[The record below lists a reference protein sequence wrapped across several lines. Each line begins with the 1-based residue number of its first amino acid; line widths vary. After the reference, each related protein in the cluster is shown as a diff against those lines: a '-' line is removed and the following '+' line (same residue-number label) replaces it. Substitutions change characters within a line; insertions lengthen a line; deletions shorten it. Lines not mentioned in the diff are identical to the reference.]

1 MRIVRETGVRCALR
15 KYTLAFMEQKI
26 GVPRLTPIPG
36 PEGEASFEA
45 SDDDEAIGQV
55 RQHFADRLQTC
66 VRGELSSMALVR
78 DASGAARFVDDSLEN
93 PHFQE
98 TYIRYDVRTKQIEVD
113 FVSTAT
119 SLLPPAYKRS
129 G

>member
-1 MRIVRETGVRCALR
+1 MR
-15 KYTLAFMEQKI
+15 KYTLVFMEQRI
-26 GVPRLTPIPG
+26 GIPRLTPVPG
-36 PEGEASFEA
+36 PEGEVSFEA
-45 SDDDEAIGQV
+45 AEDDDAIAHV
-55 RQHFADRLQTC
+55 RQHFAQRLQSC

-78 DASGAARFVDDSLEN
+78 DASGAERLLDDSLEN

-98 TYIRYDVRTKQIEVD
+98 TYIRYDARTKQLEVD

-129 G
+129 GS